1 MPEVVVAYA
10 GSDDQNV
17 VRKLAA
23 RRQDAAAGDVD
34 PDHVFEQDARVP
46 APLQDRPEG
55 RGDVRGREGARRHLV
70 EKRLE
75 EMKISPVEDRDLDGE
90 RAEAAGRG

>member
-1 MPEVVVAYA
+1 MPEVVVAYD

-34 PDHVFEQDARVP
+34 SGHVFEQDARVP
-46 APLQDRPEG
+46 APLQDRAEG
-55 RGDVRGREGARRHLV
+55 PRS
-70 EKRLE
+70 LE
-75 EMKISPVEDRDLDGE
+75 
-90 RAEAAGRG
+90 